1 MSTTADA
8 QDNLNSVPQN
18 NGQRPTGSSNESDQ
32 DRRSMINLG
41 SAVSRPE
48 HLLDIDGLLKM
59 ARLIKGFNKGV
70 RSESGDRKNLDIEE
84 ST

>member
-8 QDNLNSVPQN
+8 QDNHNSVLQN
-18 NGQRPTGSSNESDQ
+18 DDQRPTSSLNESNQ
-32 DRRSMINLG
+32 DRRSMVNLG
-41 SAVSRPE
+41 STVSRPE
-48 HLLDIDGLLKM
+48 HLLDIEGLLKM
-59 ARLIKGFNKGV
+59 ARLVKGFNKGV